1 VTPKADPQVSQSRF
15 LAVGSRFVM
24 PARRALQLLLG
35 RLPPPA
41 QRLGASALRV
51 AAARWPALSR
61 LLGVTPS
68 SPAGPGHDTL
78 PVEPTSAAPSPAP
91 SPSTSSASSP
101 AKVAGREEQLARLRE
116 ASDYAERARA
126 ALALARITD
135 AEATAALI
143 AALRDTSSEVAAQAA
158 EALAHHRGDLA
169 TSALRGVLENRDGY
183 FNAVTRA
190 SAVRALGTL
199 LPVDQG
205 TPIAAA
211 VRDVDAIVSLAAI
224 AALAE
229 RDEST
234 SAGALM
240 GVLED
245 RAGYY
250 LPLTRQAAA
259 RALLRLRHYDR
270 DRLRGLLA
278 SEYDATV
285 REALSSLAN

>member
-1 VTPKADPQVSQSRF
+1 M
-15 LAVGSRFVM
+15 FVM

-68 SPAGPGHDTL
+68 SPVVPDHGPLAAD
-78 PVEPTSAAPSPAP
+78 PSAAVPSPSPAP
-91 SPSTSSASSP
+91 SS

-116 ASDYAERARA
+116 ASDYAERTRA

-135 AEATAALI
+135 AEATAALV

-158 EALAHHRGDLA
+158 EALAYHRGDLA

-229 RDEST
+229 RDESL